1 MKKVGFI
8 TLGCKV
14 NIYESNALKC
24 ELTDRGYTVGEAD
37 SDCDCFII
45 NTCSVTN
52 TADSKS
58 RKMIHKC
65 IKMNPSAIICV
76 MGCYAQTNDEAKEID
91 GIDILIGNGNK
102 KSVVDTIDSMIN
114 GKRKE
119 KRIDILNILEATE
132 YEKLGVTSYDH
143 TRAFVKIE
151 DGCENFCT
159 YCIIPYARG
168 PVR

>member
-65 IKMNPSAIICV
+65 IKMNPSAILCV
-76 MGCYAQTNDEAKEID
+76 MGCYAQTNDEVKEID

-102 KSVVDTIDSMIN
+102 KSVVDTIDSMIS

-119 KRIDILNILEATE
+119 KSLTEEMICWRKRDADRIQLWRRITKTE
-132 YEKLGVTSYDH
+132 YPSPPDTGNL
-143 TRAFVKIE
+143 
-151 DGCENFCT
+151 
-159 YCIIPYARG
+159 
-168 PVR
+168 PVCGLLPDRNI

>member
-24 ELTDRGYTVGEAD
+24 ELTDRGYIVGEAD

-65 IKMNPSAIICV
+65 IKMNPSAILCV
-76 MGCYAQTNDEAKEID
+76 MGCYAQTNDEVKEID

-102 KSVVDTIDSMIN
+102 KSVVDTIDSMIR

-119 KRIDILNILEATE
+119 KIR
-132 YEKLGVTSYDH
+132 YPEK
-143 TRAFVKIE
+143 RACVV
-151 DGCENFCT
+151 D
-159 YCIIPYARG
+159 
-168 PVR
+168 